1 MREAMRQTGSPP
13 PAAFQGPGA
22 GNGRADDQRF
32 RLSFAPMT
40 NSMSS
45 PINDAVAFIRS
56 KSSLQPAV
64 GVILGSGLGNVVDAV
79 DIETSIPYGEI
90 PGARASTVL
99 GHQGRLILG
108 HTKGTPVAM
117 MQGRVHFYEGY
128 EMPEVMFL
136 ARVLGRLG
144 IQKLIVT
151 NAAGGINTDYTP
163 GDLMLISDHINLM
176 GVNPLRGPNV
186 EELGVRFPDMSD
198 AYSEALR
205 AIAREVAAQLGVKV
219 KEGVYLALS
228 GPTYETP
235 AEIRA
240 FRILGADAVG
250 MSTAPEVIAASH
262 MQIPVLGISC
272 ITNMAAG
279 ILKQKLTHQE
289 VMDTTAR
296 VEKEFTALVLALI
309 ERFKT

>member
-1 MREAMRQTGSPP
+1 MIHA
-13 PAAFQGPGA
+13 
-22 GNGRADDQRF
+22 
-32 RLSFAPMT
+32 
-40 NSMSS
+40 
-45 PINDAVAFIRS
+45 INDAVAFIRS
-56 KSSLQPAV
+56 KSSLQPEV

-79 DIETSIPYGEI
+79 ETEASIPYDDI
-90 PGARASTVL
+90 PGAKASTVA

-108 HTKGTPVAM
+108 RANGTPVAI

-128 EMPEVMFL
+128 EMADVMFL

-144 IQKLIVT
+144 IKKLVVT
-151 NAAGGINTDYTP
+151 NAAGGINTAFKP

-176 GVNPLRGPNV
+176 GMNPLRGPNV
-186 EELGVRFPDMSD
+186 EDLGVRFPDMSD
-198 AYSEALR
+198 AYSEELR
-205 AIAREVAAQLGVKV
+205 GIAREVAASQNLQVQ
-219 KEGVYLALS
+219 EGVYLALS

-279 ILKQKLTHQE
+279 ILKQKLSHQE
-289 VMDTTAR
+289 VMETTAR
-296 VEKEFTALVLALI
+296 VQKEFTGLVLGVLT
-309 ERFKT
+309 RFAR